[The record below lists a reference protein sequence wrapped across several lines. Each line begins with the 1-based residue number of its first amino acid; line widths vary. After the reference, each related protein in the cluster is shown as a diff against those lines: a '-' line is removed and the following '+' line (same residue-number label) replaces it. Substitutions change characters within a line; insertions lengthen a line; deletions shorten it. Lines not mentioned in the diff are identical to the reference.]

1 MTYKWN
7 FLTLTH
13 DQKNKK
19 NELAQELNIDP
30 VFSALLLQRGIST
43 KEEAIAFLH
52 PSLDDLHDP
61 FLLPDMEIAVERIE
75 RAIGNKERILI
86 YGD

>member
-7 FLTLTH
+7 YSPLTH

-30 VFSALLLQRGIST
+30 VLAELLLQRGIST
-43 KEEAIAFLH
+43 KEEAYRFFSSFVRRLA
-52 PSLDDLHDP
+52 
-61 FLLPDMEIAVERIE
+61 
-75 RAIGNKERILI
+75 
-86 YGD
+86 